1 MTEPRYRYRGLT
13 QAPTAVDAPPTGA
26 GYPVAQPTG
35 AEHSVAAPSRYAEV
49 PPRLLAGW
57 LRTNAPAGLAEHA
70 RDHEP
75 LPIGAAPWLVEAITQ
90 AGLRGRGGAW
100 FPTGRKLATVAA
112 NGAKAGGAYVIVN
125 GAESEPAAAKDKLLL
140 RVVPHLV
147 LDGAELAAL
156 AVGAREVTVCVHR
169 GVGLLPVLRAAV
181 AERAAGGWGAGV
193 KLSVVESPNWYISS
207 ESTALANFVNGGPGK
222 PRSVSAYRDGVK
234 GKPTL
239 VSNTETYAHLA
250 LIARHGADWF
260 RQAGT
265 AASPGTWLVTLSG
278 AVRRPGVYEVPVGVS
293 AADVLK
299 LAGGASEPWQAM
311 LLGGYGG
318 AWLPAGETM
327 AQPLTPES
335 RDVLGCVPGAG
346 VLFGLA
352 AGACG
357 LAETVRVAGWL
368 AAQNAR
374 QCGPCFNGTPAIVD
388 DLARLTWGR
397 DRQAWDRARFRMAM
411 VNRRGACAHPDGV
424 VQLVNTAL
432 HVFAAD
438 VAEHLAR
445 GGCPGLSQ
453 RPLLPIPAVPSPDQ
467 GWR

>member
-1 MTEPRYRYRGLT
+1 MSEDYRYRARTDSGVGHADPAGPDAYPAGL
-13 QAPTAVDAPPTGA
+13 PVTG
-26 GYPVAQPTG
+26 P
-35 AEHSVAAPSRYAEV
+35 AEV

-57 LRTNAPAGLAEHA
+57 LRSQVPADLARHA
-70 RDHEP
+70 DQHGA
-75 LPIGAAPWLVEAITQ
+75 LPVGAAPWLVETANA

-100 FPTGRKLATVAA
+100 FPTGRKLATVAT

-140 RVVPHLV
+140 RVAPHLV

-169 GVGLLPVLRAAV
+169 GVGLAGVLRAAI
-181 AERAAGGWGAGV
+181 AERTAARWGSGV
-193 KLSVVESPNWYISS
+193 TLGVVESPRWYVSS
-207 ESTALANFVNGGPGK
+207 ESTALVNFVNGGPGK
-222 PRSVSAYRDGVK
+222 PRAVSAYRDGVK

-239 VSNTETYAHLA
+239 VSNTETFAHLGM
-250 LIARHGADWF
+250 IARHGAEWF

-265 AASPGTWLVTLSG
+265 PDAPGTWLVTLSG
-278 AVRRPGVYEVPVGVS
+278 AVQRPGVYEMPVGVS
-293 AADVLK
+293 AADVLRM
-299 LAGGASEPWQAM
+299 AGGASEPWQAM

-318 AWLPAGETM
+318 AWLPIGETM
-327 AQPLTPES
+327 AHPLTPAS
-335 RDVLGCVPGAG
+335 RDVLGCGPGAG
-346 VLFGLA
+346 VLFGLPA
-352 AGACG
+352 DACG

-397 DRQAWDRARFRMAM
+397 DRQAWERARFRMAM

-432 HVFAAD
+432 HVFAED
-438 VAEHLAR
+438 VEQHLAY
-445 GGCPGLSQ
+445 GGCPGLAR
-453 RPLLPIPAVPSPDQ
+453 RPVLPVPAVPSADE

>member
-1 MTEPRYRYRGLT
+1 MTGPTYYRYRGRT
-13 QAPTAVDAPPTGA
+13 PTTLAESPAGGENFAAAPPTGH
-26 GYPVAQPTG
+26 P
-35 AEHSVAAPSRYAEV
+35 EI

-57 LRTNAPAGLAEHA
+57 LRTGAPAKLAEHA
-70 RDHEP
+70 QSYGP
-75 LPIGAAPWLVEAITQ
+75 LPTGAAPWLVETTNQ

-100 FPTGRKLATVAA
+100 FPTGRKLATVAV

-140 RVVPHLV
+140 RVAPHLV
-147 LDGAELAAL
+147 LDGAVLAAL
-156 AVGAREVTVCVHR
+156 AVGASEVTVCVHR
-169 GVGLLPVLRAAV
+169 GVGLLPVLRAAIG
-181 AERAAGGWGAGV
+181 ERTAAGWGAGV
-193 KLSVVESPNWYISS
+193 RLSVVESPSWYVSS

-222 PRSVSAYRDGVK
+222 PRSVSAYREGVK

-239 VSNTETYAHLA
+239 VSNTETFAHLA
-250 LIARHGADWF
+250 LIARNGAEWF
-260 RQAGT
+260 RQTGT

-278 AVRRPGVYEVPVGVS
+278 AVSRPGVYEVPVGVS
-293 AADVLK
+293 AADVLRM
-299 LAGGASEPWQAM
+299 AGGASQPWQAM

-335 RDVLGCVPGAG
+335 RDVLGCGPGAG

-411 VNRRGACAHPDGV
+411 VNKRGACAHPDGV

-438 VAEHLAR
+438 VEQHLAV
-445 GGCPGLSQ
+445 GGCPGLAQ
-453 RPLLPIPAVPSPDQ
+453 QPVLPIPALPSADQ

>member
-1 MTEPRYRYRGLT
+1 MTGDQPAAWRYAARTGET
-13 QAPTAVDAPPTGA
+13 EMTAPP
-26 GYPVAQPTG
+26 PTMPQ
-35 AEHSVAAPSRYAEV
+35 ATTTAAPAYQ
-49 PPRLLAGW
+49 PRLLAGW
-57 LRTNAPAGLAEHA
+57 LRNNAPAGLSEHA
-70 RDHEP
+70 HEHGP
-75 LPIGAAPWLVEAITQ
+75 LPTGAAPWLVDLATQ

-100 FPTGRKLATVAA
+100 FPTGRKLATVAT
-112 NGAKAGGAYVIVN
+112 NGAKAGAAYVIVN
-125 GAESEPAAAKDKLLL
+125 GAESEPAAGKDKLLL
-140 RVVPHLV
+140 RVAPHLV

-156 AVGAREVTVCVHR
+156 AVGAKEVTVCVHR
-169 GVGLLPVLRAAV
+169 GAGLLPIVNAAI
-181 AERAAGGWGAGV
+181 AERAAARYGSGV
-193 KLSVVESPNWYISS
+193 RLAAVESPRWYVSS
-207 ESTALANFVNGGPGK
+207 ESTALARFVSGGPGK
-222 PRSVSAYRDGVK
+222 PRSVSAYKEGVNDR
-234 GKPTL
+234 PTL
-239 VSNTETYAHLA
+239 VSNTETFAHLA

-265 AASPGTWLVTLSG
+265 QASPGTWLVTLSG
-278 AVRRPGVYEVPVGVS
+278 AVRRPGVYELPTGVS
-293 AADVLK
+293 AADVLRQ
-299 LAGGASEPWQAM
+299 AGGASEPWQAM

-335 RDVLGCVPGAG
+335 RDVLGCGPGAG
-346 VLFGLA
+346 VLVGLPA
-352 AGACG
+352 DACG

-397 DRQAWDRARFRMAM
+397 DRMAYDRARFRMAM
-411 VNRRGACAHPDGV
+411 VNKRGACAHPDGV

-438 VAEHLAR
+438 VERHLVD
-445 GGCPGLSQ
+445 GGCPGLSR
-453 RPLLPIPAVPSPDQ
+453 RPVLPVPALPAPDE